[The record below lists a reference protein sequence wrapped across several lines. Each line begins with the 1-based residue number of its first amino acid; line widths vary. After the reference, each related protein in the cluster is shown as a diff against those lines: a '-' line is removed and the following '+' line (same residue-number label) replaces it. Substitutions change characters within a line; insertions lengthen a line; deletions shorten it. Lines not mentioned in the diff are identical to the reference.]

1 MQSKSVSSSSVWLS
15 LTIALLLLIL
25 FAFYYTSPFSHSWE
39 TTWLCHFAKKCIW
52 LTIFPSWFFQ
62 LLTLSQSYSKKK
74 EKINSRNY
82 PTNEMNTAW
91 GHLNASFSC
100 EPALSLI
107 YRSFECCK
115 LSTALYS
122 AKLTVNFIHNNRHH
136 CRHFDLGMSWNPSA
150 NKFCWWTTTLP
161 FSVFSAPVRFDKFN
175 SWWWAPLFASPW
187 KFTQAYILGFD

>member
-15 LTIALLLLIL
+15 LTTALLLLIL
-25 FAFYYTSPFSHSWE
+25 FAFYYISIFSFLRNYLIVPFCQKMY
-39 TTWLCHFAKKCIW
+39 LVDNPPI
-52 LTIFPSWFFQ
+52 LIFWITDAFPILFQ
-62 LLTLSQSYSKKK
+62 KK

-82 PTNEMNTAW
+82 PTNEMNTAR
-91 GHLNASFSC
+91 GLLNASFSC

-187 KFTQAYILGFD
+187 KFTQAYMLGFD